1 LRASGLEYGASFRA
15 IETLQRGNGEVL
27 TRVRLPAHLAHDGQA
42 GLHPVLLD
50 ASLHLYPALAEGY
63 GDFAQAAQERRRTYL
78 PVSVERFRCA
88 NVRAR
93 EVWVHGVLRQPANG
107 DTDMFTIDVAIYQ
120 DDGRFAAAIEG
131 LSLKSLPPEALRP
144 EALRPPVTTETGD
157 SPKQTVEADAA
168 IRSAGRGTHAGIR
181 SQLKE
186 APRAK
191 RRELLVEFVR
201 QQAMK
206 TLGITET
213 IDAARPLREFGLD
226 SLMSVTLVN
235 RLEAALGIKVST
247 VKLIQGP
254 GVEQLVDDI
263 LPDVT
268 GIDDDAV
275 TQPLRPEPSA
285 GVWPV
290 TAGRRADEDAV
301 LQPVVSQPEHSA
313 GSWPIAA
320 DPTADGDGR
329 PPHPIVI
336 HPKRHSGNWLIIV
349 GPRAA
354 PRLRLFCF
362 PFAGGGSAV
371 YRTWAQF
378 IDPTIEV
385 IAIEP
390 PGRLGRIT
398 ETPIADIKEFVE
410 QLVPEMEELLD
421 RPFAFF
427 GHCLGALTMY
437 ETARQLIHT
446 TMVRP
451 DHLFASGARPPDR
464 ITDQGQF
471 EERVMHDL
479 LRLAEFRISL
489 PAYAQPDDVFA
500 ELIRHFNIQATEQ
513 LLSDPELRR
522 LMLPVVRAE
531 FQMATNYQFV
541 REPPWEIPITC
552 FAAKGDPYVSRH
564 HALGWG
570 RFTNSR
576 LQVRIREGAHF
587 AVVDD
592 VAFIHDIINRELQTG
607 LDEPGYQADQAPW

>member
-1 LRASGLEYGASFRA
+1 
-15 IETLQRGNGEVL
+15 V
-27 TRVRLPAHLAHDGQA
+27 
-42 GLHPVLLD
+42 
-50 ASLHLYPALAEGY
+50 
-63 GDFAQAAQERRRTYL
+63 
-78 PVSVERFRCA
+78 
-88 NVRAR
+88 
-93 EVWVHGVLRQPANG
+93 
-107 DTDMFTIDVAIYQ
+107 
-120 DDGRFAAAIEG
+120 AAAM
-131 LSLKSLPPEALRP
+131 R
-144 EALRPPVTTETGD
+144 T
-157 SPKQTVEADAA
+157 
-168 IRSAGRGTHAGIR
+168 
-181 SQLKE
+181 QLKE
-186 APRAK
+186 VSGAK
-191 RRELLVEFVR
+191 RRELLVGFVR
-201 QQAMK
+201 QEAMK
-206 TLGITET
+206 TLGVTET
-213 IDAARPLREFGLD
+213 IDAARPLRELGLD

-235 RLEAALGIKVST
+235 RLEATLGIKIST

-254 GVEQLVDDI
+254 SIEQLVDDI
-263 LPDVT
+263 LPEVT
-268 GIDDDAV
+268 GSDDDAA
-275 TQPLRPEPSA
+275 TQPAEPEPSV

-290 TAGRRADEDAV
+290 TAGLSADEAAV
-301 LQPVVSQPEHSA
+301 PQPVVSQPEHSA

-320 DPTADGDGR
+320 DPSADGGGR
-329 PPHPIVI
+329 PSHPIVI
-336 HPKRHSGNWLIIV
+336 QPKGHATRWVIIV
-349 GPRAA
+349 GARAA

-378 IDPTIEV
+378 IDPAIEV
-385 IAIEP
+385 VAIEP

-398 ETPIADIKEFVE
+398 ETPVADMNEFVGE
-410 QLVPEMEELLD
+410 LVPEIEELLD

-437 ETARQLIHT
+437 ETARRLIHT
-446 TMVRP
+446 TKARP

-464 ITDQGQF
+464 ITDQGRF

-513 LLSDPELRR
+513 LLSNPKLRR

-541 REPPWEIPITC
+541 REPPWDIPITC

-576 LQVRIREGAHF
+576 LQVHIREGAHF

-592 VAFIHDIINRELQTG
+592 VAFIHDIINRELQDSSDFLGRRASET
-607 LDEPGYQADQAPW
+607 AW